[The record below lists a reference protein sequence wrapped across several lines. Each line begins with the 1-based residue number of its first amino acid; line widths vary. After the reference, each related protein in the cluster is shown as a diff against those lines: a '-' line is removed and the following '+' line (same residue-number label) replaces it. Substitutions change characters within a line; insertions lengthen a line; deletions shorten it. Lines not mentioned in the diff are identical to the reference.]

1 MAHLTRRTNSFERR
15 FRRTLTLA
23 PTLVISLL
31 WPFAVPAAKPPLS
44 LEQAVKASYLVKF
57 APFVEWPPRA
67 FSSSSKSFLICI
79 AGEDPF
85 GSQIDEVAYGQKVAG
100 RPIALQRL
108 DAGANA
114 SNCQMLFLGRSAQ
127 VSNAD
132 LPNVAG
138 QPVLTVTDRNSG
150 VPGGMIRFVMQA
162 GRVRFQID
170 EGAARANGL
179 TISSKLLGLA
189 IAVDRK

>member
-1 MAHLTRRTNSFERR
+1 MS
-15 FRRTLTLA
+15 
-23 PTLVISLL
+23 VL
-31 WPFAVPAAKPPLS
+31 WPFAASAANSQVS

-67 FSSSSKSFLICI
+67 FASGGKSFLICI

-85 GSQIDEVAYGQKVAG
+85 GAQIDEVAYGQKVGG

-108 DAGANA
+108 GAGASA
-114 SNCQMLFLGRSAQ
+114 SGCQILFLGRLGQPGSMEH
-127 VSNAD
+127 
-132 LPNVAG
+132 PNVAG

-150 VPGGMIRFVMQA
+150 VGGGMIRFVMQA